1 MRKFFAVLLVVWMV
15 IASVVLMAGCPKST
29 AGDPEAYGSGDG
41 STTTPAGDPGAA
53 PPAGDP
59 GSAPP
64 ATDPGAGGG
73 GSDDEGDSWDD

>member
-1 MRKFFAVLLVVWMV
+1 MRKFFAALLVIWMV

-41 STTTPAGDPGAA
+41 SSTPTDMGSA
-53 PPAGDP
+53 PPASDP

-64 ATDPGAGGG
+64 ASDPGM
-73 GSDDEGDSWDD
+73 GDSGGDDDFDDGD